1 MEYKSIDDYI
11 DKICEQVRF
20 KKAHNQ
26 IAKEIE
32 NHIIEQ
38 KESFLKYGLN
48 EKEALEKAINEMGDA
63 ILVGEKFNEVYK
75 PKINWNIIFFVSII
89 SIIFTI
95 VQGLFSLYAKNS
107 VYDIYPTNTKYIIWE
122 ITNILIGIL
131 VMILVCYIDFTKI
144 LKYSF
149 FMYIINITL
158 LILSIPN
165 VNSYNMWIGT
175 ERMAM
180 IMFCFLPLFFG
191 GIVYS
196 NRDIGYK
203 GFFNCLINILF
214 PIIFV
219 NHIKDRSVLIFYI
232 ISTTLILI
240 YSINKGYF
248 KIKNKY
254 LVSSVII
261 LTFILIYI
269 LSIYFFADPY
279 YLIRIKMSFFNTDE
293 LGSGYVNYVI
303 SEILKNSKFIGS
315 MIPLNN
321 LDIDVN
327 VINKLNDM
335 IILKLIMKFGYLS
348 AIIFISIFLIF
359 FTYIY
364 NICKKQKS
372 VLGNLACMSIFM
384 MLFTQFITTVQLNIF
399 YIFPSIGLPFVSE
412 GLIYKTYVM
421 FNIGIFLSAY
431 RQKSIFQDNLKIF
444 NLKVKLELK
453 N

>member
-11 DKICEQVRF
+11 DKICEQIRF

-95 VQGLFSLYAKNS
+95 VQSVFSLYDNNAIIPS
-107 VYDIYPTNTKYIIWE
+107 YLTDIHYIVVE
-122 ITNILIGIL
+122 IVNIIISIL

-149 FMYIINITL
+149 FMYVINIV
-158 LILSIPN
+158 LSIFTISSLRRFN
-165 VNSYNMWIGT
+165 VWIDIN
-175 ERMAM
+175 RMAL
-180 IMFCFLPLFFG
+180 IMFDYLPLFFT

-196 NRDIGYK
+196 NRNTGYK
-203 GFFNCLINILF
+203 GIFNCLFYILLPLIFRNILDKY
-214 PIIFV
+214 I
-219 NHIKDRSVLIFYI
+219 LIYYV
-232 ISTTLILI
+232 ISTVLILI

-279 YLIRIKMSFFNTDE
+279 YLMRIKMSFFNTDK

-303 SEILKNSKFIGS
+303 SEILKNSQFIGS

-321 LDIDVN
+321 TNIDIN
-327 VINKLNDM
+327 LINKLNDM

-372 VLGNLACMSIFM
+372 VLGNLACISIFM

>member
-11 DKICEQVRF
+11 DKICEQIRF

-48 EKEALEKAINEMGDA
+48 EKEALEKAINERGDA

-95 VQGLFSLYAKNS
+95 VQSVFSLYDNNAIIPS
-107 VYDIYPTNTKYIIWE
+107 YLTDIHYIVVE
-122 ITNILIGIL
+122 IVNIIISIL

-149 FMYIINITL
+149 FMYVINIV
-158 LILSIPN
+158 LSIFTISSLRRFN
-165 VNSYNMWIGT
+165 VWIDIN
-175 ERMAM
+175 RMAL
-180 IMFCFLPLFFG
+180 IMFDYLPLFFT

-196 NRDIGYK
+196 NRNTGYK
-203 GFFNCLINILF
+203 GIFNCLFYILLPLIFRNILDKY
-214 PIIFV
+214 I
-219 NHIKDRSVLIFYI
+219 LIYYV
-232 ISTTLILI
+232 ISTVLILI

-279 YLIRIKMSFFNTDE
+279 YLMRIKMSFFNTDK

-303 SEILKNSKFIGS
+303 SEILKNSQFIGS

-321 LDIDVN
+321 TNIDIN
-327 VINKLNDM
+327 LINKLNDM

-372 VLGNLACMSIFM
+372 VLGNLACISIFM

>member
-11 DKICEQVRF
+11 DKICEQIRF

-95 VQGLFSLYAKNS
+95 VQSVFSLYDNNAIIPS
-107 VYDIYPTNTKYIIWE
+107 YLTDIHYIVVE
-122 ITNILIGIL
+122 IVNIIISIL

-149 FMYIINITL
+149 FMYVINIV
-158 LILSIPN
+158 LSIFTISSLRRFN
-165 VNSYNMWIGT
+165 VWIDIN
-175 ERMAM
+175 RMAL
-180 IMFCFLPLFFG
+180 IMFDYLPLFFT

-196 NRDIGYK
+196 NRNTGYK
-203 GFFNCLINILF
+203 GIFNCLFYILLPLIFRNILDKY
-214 PIIFV
+214 I
-219 NHIKDRSVLIFYI
+219 LIYYV
-232 ISTTLILI
+232 ISTVLILI

-279 YLIRIKMSFFNTDE
+279 YLMRIKMSFFNTDK

-303 SEILKNSKFIGS
+303 SEILKNSQFIGS

-321 LDIDVN
+321 TNIDIN
-327 VINKLNDM
+327 LINKLNDM

-348 AIIFISIFLIF
+348 AIIFVSIFLIF

-372 VLGNLACMSIFM
+372 VLGNLACISIFM

>member
-11 DKICEQVRF
+11 DKICEQIRF

-95 VQGLFSLYAKNS
+95 VQSVFSLYDNNAIIPS
-107 VYDIYPTNTKYIIWE
+107 YLTDIHYIVVE
-122 ITNILIGIL
+122 IVNIIISIL

-149 FMYIINITL
+149 FMYVINIV
-158 LILSIPN
+158 LSIFTISSLRRFN
-165 VNSYNMWIGT
+165 VWIDIN
-175 ERMAM
+175 RMAL
-180 IMFCFLPLFFG
+180 IMFDYLPLFFT

-196 NRDIGYK
+196 NRNTGYK
-203 GFFNCLINILF
+203 GIFNCLFYILLPLIFRNILDKY
-214 PIIFV
+214 I
-219 NHIKDRSVLIFYI
+219 LIYYV
-232 ISTTLILI
+232 ISTVLILI

-321 LDIDVN
+321 PNIDVN

-372 VLGNLACMSIFM
+372 VLGNLACISIFM

>member
-11 DKICEQVRF
+11 DKICEQIRF

-95 VQGLFSLYAKNS
+95 VQSIFSLYNNNAIIPS
-107 VYDIYPTNTKYIIWE
+107 YLTDIHYIVVE
-122 ITNILIGIL
+122 IVNIIISIL

-149 FMYIINITL
+149 FMYVINIV
-158 LILSIPN
+158 LSIFTISSLRRFN
-165 VNSYNMWIGT
+165 VWIDIN
-175 ERMAM
+175 RMAL
-180 IMFCFLPLFFG
+180 IMFDYLPLFFT

-196 NRDIGYK
+196 NRNTGYK
-203 GFFNCLINILF
+203 GIFNCLFYILLPLIFRNILDKY
-214 PIIFV
+214 I
-219 NHIKDRSVLIFYI
+219 LIYYV
-232 ISTTLILI
+232 ISTVLILI

-279 YLIRIKMSFFNTDE
+279 YLMRIKMSFFNTDK

-303 SEILKNSKFIGS
+303 SEILKNSQFIGS

-321 LDIDVN
+321 TNIDIN
-327 VINKLNDM
+327 LINKLNDM

-372 VLGNLACMSIFM
+372 VLGNLACISIFM